1 MKYLGVSD
9 RLGSE
14 LPLCSYAHNY
24 SKKEEKKKKE
34 EEMICISQRIYR
46 QNYILY
52 SFMCVYCACFD
63 RMVCSE
69 WYVYR
74 PCII

>member
-14 LPLCSYAHNY
+14 FVRMLIIIHL
-24 SKKEEKKKKE
+24 KKKKKKKRL
-34 EEMICISQRIYR
+34 ISISQRIYR

-52 SFMCVYCACFD
+52 CFMCVYCACFD
-63 RMVCSE
+63 RMVCNE